1 MNLLSDLFAGVN
13 IYAALLFLFVFIVM
27 LVVLAL
33 TIDDIE
39 NWFKSKWSKI
49 MKD

>member
-1 MNLLSDLFAGVN
+1 MNLLEDLFPDLT
-13 IYAALLFLFVFIVM
+13 IYAALLFLFA
-27 LVVLAL
+27 LVVMIVILAL

-39 NWFKSKWSKI
+39 NWVKSKWSKN

>member
-1 MNLLSDLFAGVN
+1 MNLLSDLFAGVT
-13 IYAALLFLFVFIVM
+13 IYAALLFLFA
-27 LVVLAL
+27 LVVTLTVLAV

-39 NWFKSKWSKI
+39 NWIKSKWSKI

>member
-1 MNLLSDLFAGVN
+1 MNLLSDLVGGLN
-13 IYAALLFLFVFIVM
+13 INAALLFLFVFIIM
-27 LVVLAL
+27 LVALAI